1 MEITE
6 KRLSLRRRNRLPM
19 LILAVV
25 SALCVI
31 FLRSRVVTVIPFYGI
46 NIAYTD
52 IFIILAA
59 GIGGLESG
67 LLSFVILFIAEF
79 VRSSEGYGGLYAV
92 FIYLLIA
99 LVVARLAY
107 MGRYRNLLGTLY
119 SSLLV
124 AIVLA
129 VSWLVTFTVLIPGEE
144 TENVYTGL
152 SLWRLFLGA
161 LPESILSS
169 VMVALFF
176 RFAPDKVKYQLGS
189 GWVYTSGRKDGRR
202 RFFVLG
208 LRLIALSLAEAL
220 LLVAVAVVVS
230 SIFEATA
237 TRNTFTFTFFMAGWK
252 NHLRMGLLMLCAAV
266 PIAYLLNQL
275 LMVYVINPIN
285 AMSFLMDQY
294 FEEDE
299 KERDRRLP
307 ELDIHTG
314 DEIERLYQSLQK
326 MVGDMGDYIDRVLDE
341 ERKSAHLTQGFM
353 IALAKAVDAKDR
365 YTSGHSARVAA
376 YSREIAKRMGK
387 TEEEQEQIYTMG
399 LLHDIGKIGVPEA
412 IINKNGRL
420 TDEEFAKI
428 KEHPGI
434 GHEIL
439 KNVTELPGLA
449 TGARWHHERYG
460 GGGYPDGLS
469 GLDIPEEARIIAV
482 ADAYDAMT
490 SNRAYSNVRPQEEVR
505 AEILRCKGSQFDPG
519 IADIMIAMI
528 DDDTEYKMREI
539 KGL

>member
-1 MEITE
+1 MEIKE
-6 KRLSLRRRNRLPM
+6 KRLNSQKRNRVPM
-19 LILAVV
+19 IILAAV

-31 FLRSRVVTVIPFYGI
+31 LLRSNLNTVIPFYGI

-52 IFIILAA
+52 IFVILAA

-67 LLSFVILFIAEF
+67 LLAFVILFVVEF
-79 VRSSEGYGGLYAV
+79 LRVRADPTGLYSI
-92 FIYLLIA
+92 FIYLLLVLLFARFSYKGRFRKITEA
-99 LVVARLAY
+99 LYCAVL
-107 MGRYRNLLGTLY
+107 T
-119 SSLLV
+119 

-129 VSWLVTFTVLIPGEE
+129 ICWMLAFTVLLPGNGI
-144 TENVYTGL
+144 ENIYNGL

-161 LPESILSS
+161 LPESLLSVAILTCY
-169 VMVALFF
+169 FK
-176 RFAPDKVKYQLGS
+176 FAPDKIKYQLGS
-189 GWVYTSGRKDGRR
+189 GWVYASARRDGKRR
-202 RFFVLG
+202 LFVLG
-208 LRLIALSLAEAL
+208 LRMIALSIVEAIVL
-220 LLVAVAVVVS
+220 VVVATVIS

-237 TRNTFTFTFFMAGWK
+237 NEVSFTFAFFISGWK
-252 NHLRMGLLMLCAAV
+252 NHLRMALLMLCAAV
-266 PIAYLLNQL
+266 PIAYYLNRFVI
-275 LMVYVINPIN
+275 VYVVDPIN
-285 AMSFLMDQY
+285 AMSFQMERY
-294 FEEDE
+294 FETDE
-299 KERDRRLP
+299 EHRDRKLP
-307 ELDIHTG
+307 ELDIHSG
-314 DEIERLYQSLQK
+314 DEIERLYHSLQK
-326 MVGDMGDYIDRVLDE
+326 MVGDMGGYIDRVLLE
-341 ERKSAHLTQGFM
+341 EQKSAHLTRGFM

-387 TEEEQEQIYTMG
+387 TEEEQEQIYVMG

-449 TGARWHHERYG
+449 TGARWHHERFG

-505 AEILRCKGSQFDPG
+505 AEIIRCKGSQFDPG
-519 IADIMIAMI
+519 IADIMVAMI
-528 DDDTEYKMREI
+528 DDDKEYKMREI
-539 KGL
+539 F

>member
-79 VRSSEGYGGLYAV
+79 VRSSEGYVGLYAV

-266 PIAYLLNQL
+266 PIAYLLNQF

-387 TEEEQEQIYTMG
+387 TEEEQEQIYVMG